1 MIADGADLI
10 DIGGESTRPG
20 YQVISDEEE
29 IARILPVLEAVKKRF
44 DIPVSVDTC
53 KGSVAKAALQAGA
66 DLINDIWG
74 FKHDPA
80 VAELTAEYHAA
91 CCLMHNRS
99 KAVYRNFQEELLSD
113 LEESVRIARKAG
125 VPDDKILLDPGIG
138 FEIGRASCRERV

>member
-1 MIADGADLI
+1 MRIGNRVFDTAHRTYIMGILNVTPDSFSDGGRFFQPDQALFHTEKMIADGADLI

-80 VAELTAEYHAA
+80 VAELTAEYH
-91 CCLMHNRS
+91 
-99 KAVYRNFQEELLSD
+99 
-113 LEESVRIARKAG
+113 
-125 VPDDKILLDPGIG
+125 
-138 FEIGRASCRERV
+138 EIGRAHV